1 MIYQRNFVS
10 IRIELTNGID
20 QLFSGCLKHDRSLC
34 VECAYVGMCDGEAA
48 DDCDLMNLTEFET
61 TLNNRLAKLDD
72 QFSAIS
78 DILKAKKQVFTEMY
92 RKDPRISHDEEVSC
106 LLLAN
111 ETFDPANL
119 AKDLKEINKSNMN
132 LKEISDA
139 QERLLCGYLKLLEPD
154 LKTDPNHIQEYF
166 NVLYNYITSQNGI
179 HLKVANLLKKNI
191 LYKLIHLALGTAS
204 KSLNYF

>member
-48 DDCDLMNLTEFET
+48 DNCDLMNLTEFET

-78 DILKAKKQVFTEMY
+78 DILKAKKQIFTEMY

-106 LLLAN
+106 LLLA
-111 ETFDPANL
+111 
-119 AKDLKEINKSNMN
+119 NKSNMN

-179 HLKVANLLKKNI
+179 HLKAAKLLKKNI

-204 KSLNYF
+204 KSLTHF